1 MGTEILTFYKE
12 KLKKEWKLAFYSAFI
27 IGLLVHIYKF
37 TNILLNWDALHNFY
51 NSQNMVAT
59 GRWLLA
65 VACGFSS
72 RFDLPW
78 INGLLSLV
86 YMGIA
91 AAAVTEVFRMKNPC
105 LILLSSGLLV
115 SFPAVTATMFYEYTA
130 DGYMMA
136 MALAAFSVVFSR
148 MEYIGKSHWKM
159 LVLSSACICLACGI
173 YQAYLSFAFV
183 LAVCYFIMEL
193 LENRREMKQYWKWIG
208 AQFVIYI
215 AALASYYLI
224 WKLCLNLQ
232 GYATSTYQGISDIG
246 SMGAG
251 SLPGVL
257 VKILVE
263 FSLFFLE
270 WNVFEDGIT
279 VYSGLN
285 ILFLAAFA
293 IGIVGAVIKS
303 GCLKRKV
310 HLVLL
315 ILCLA
320 ALPVGCYI
328 CYLTSPSVFYH
339 TLMVQS
345 ICLLYILTAVIYER
359 WMKAGHGTLVLV
371 LLTAIIFN
379 NSVAANA
386 GYTLMDQSMKRTEAA
401 AAEISTR
408 IHMLDDGTIRNVVI
422 YGGLAD
428 WDEDAQHTAGEL
440 RELGAWKS
448 VDRSLMSP
456 MFLSLFT
463 DFELSYYS
471 SQGLEYPLM
480 EFGPELPAPRD
491 WEFRFPTLGLEDRE
505 ILAQTP
511 EVQNMPQWPH
521 RDSVQVIGDTI
532 VVKLSENR

>member
-1 MGTEILTFYKE
+1 MGSEILTFYHE
-12 KLKKEWKLAFYSAFI
+12 KLKKEWKLAFYSAFT
-27 IGLLVHIYKF
+27 IGFLVHIYKF

-59 GRWLLA
+59 GRWFLT

-72 RFDLPW
+72 WFDLPW
-78 INGLLSLV
+78 INGMLSLV
-86 YMGIA
+86 FMGIA
-91 AAAVTEVFRMKNPC
+91 AAMVAEVFRMKNSC
-105 LILLSSGLLV
+105 LIVLSSGLLV

-136 MALAAFSVVFSR
+136 MALAAFSVVLSR
-148 MEYIGKSHWKM
+148 MEYIGKTHWKR
-159 LVLSSACICLACGI
+159 LVLSSVCICLACGI

-183 LAVCYFIMEL
+183 LAVCYFITEL
-193 LENRREMKQYWKWIG
+193 LENRWEKEQYWKWIG
-208 AQFVIYI
+208 AQIVIYI
-215 AALASYYLI
+215 AAMASYYLI

-246 SMGAG
+246 TMGIG
-251 SLPGVL
+251 TLPGVL
-257 VKILVE
+257 AKILVE

-270 WNVFEDGIT
+270 WNIFENGIT

-285 ILFLAAFA
+285 ILFLTAFA
-293 IGIVGAVIKS
+293 IGTVAAIVRS
-303 GCLKRKV
+303 GCHKRIS
-310 HLVLL
+310 HLILL
-315 ILCLA
+315 LLCLA

-345 ICLLYILTAVIYER
+345 ICLLYILTAVVYDR
-359 WMKAGHGTLVLV
+359 WIKATYGNLVLV
-371 LLTAIIFN
+371 LLMAIIFN

-408 IHMLDDGTIRNVVI
+408 IHLLDDGTIRYVAI

-428 WDEDAQHTAGEL
+428 WDEDAQYVGGEL
-440 RELGAWKS
+440 RELGAWKA

-463 DFELSYYS
+463 DFELSYYR
-471 SQGLEYPLM
+471 SQNLKYPVM

-491 WEFRFPTLGLEDRE
+491 WEFRFPALGLEE
-505 ILAQTP
+505 QQALAQT
-511 EVQNMPQWPH
+511 EAVQNMPVWPH

-532 VVKLSENR
+532 VVKLSEN